1 MPRLIAQVEGT
12 SDEVMVHADMV
23 HLMMQRMALIS
34 QFLTVFG
41 FLGFVVIDYMDVSG
55 KGNTN
60 GKAFVG
66 YLLIL
71 LNGTA
76 AVLYP
81 CYRFMSQFIIA
92 YMDYKERDTESLKK
106 GLMSGFSVFMGEECA
121 ACVMGSC
128 AFAVKAKAPGAT
140 AALGFVSTN
149 DQECDASSQDLEEK
163 ASCF

>member
-1 MPRLIAQVEGT
+1 MCHELCG
-12 SDEVMVHADMV
+12 H
-23 HLMMQRMALIS
+23 H
-34 QFLTVFG
+34 
-41 FLGFVVIDYMDVSG
+41 YMDVSG
-55 KGNTN
+55 NLNGNTN
-60 GKAFVG
+60 GEAFAG

-92 YMDYKERDTESLKK
+92 YMDHKERDTESLKK
-106 GLMSGFSVFMGEECA
+106 GLMSGFSVLMGEECA
-121 ACVMGSC
+121 ACVMRSC
-128 AFAVKAKAPGAT
+128 AFTVNAQAPGAT
-140 AALGFVSTN
+140 ATLGFVSTN